1 MLEQHRRAVCVAI
14 TLCSYSHKLSLG
26 PHPPSE
32 DNQRDGDDD
41 NAGNADQ
48 DPKRSSVAP
57 RDACTHISGREVAGH
72 LQKGLPA
79 RRAAT
84 HARVAQIAATHSAL
98 TFPATNALE
107 RDRSDHVSFAAWLR
121 CASSSR
127 AKAAGLPTA
136 SMATISPLSLPERR
150 MVTPPMIMPRVSGS
164 LEAPAKDGCERAAIT
179 AR

>member
-1 MLEQHRRAVCVAI
+1 MNSLQDVFGIICPLPQMPRSQTSMLEQHRRAVCVAI

-84 HARVAQIAATHSAL
+84 HARVATEPRKCTVSRRSKSSLRTPPFDSPAGFAIAA
-98 TFPATNALE
+98 
-107 RDRSDHVSFAAWLR
+107 
-121 CASSSR
+121 
-127 AKAAGLPTA
+127 
-136 SMATISPLSLPERR
+136 SLDP
-150 MVTPPMIMPRVSGS
+150 G
-164 LEAPAKDGCERAAIT
+164 
-179 AR
+179 